1 MRKKIFKYLA
11 VSFAI
16 GFLPIAA
23 LAKIDLTKDD
33 LITLLKNFQ
42 VWVESAI
49 FIIGILITLY
59 AAFLYMTA
67 AGDDEKI
74 SKAKKALVYG
84 LIGIAI
90 AILATGIWNL
100 VESFLQVNS
109 SGTGTGI
116 PTSPSTGL
124 PIY

>member
-11 VSFAI
+11 VSFII

-33 LITLLKNFQ
+33 LLTLLKNFQ
-42 VWVESAI
+42 VWVEGAI

-67 AGDDEKI
+67 GGDDEKI
-74 SKAKKALVYG
+74 SKAKKAFVWGLVG
-84 LIGIAI
+84 IGI
-90 AILATGIWNL
+90 AILATGIWGL
-100 VESFLQVNS
+100 VQSFLQ
-109 SGTGTGI
+109 
-116 PTSPSTGL
+116 P
-124 PIY
+124 